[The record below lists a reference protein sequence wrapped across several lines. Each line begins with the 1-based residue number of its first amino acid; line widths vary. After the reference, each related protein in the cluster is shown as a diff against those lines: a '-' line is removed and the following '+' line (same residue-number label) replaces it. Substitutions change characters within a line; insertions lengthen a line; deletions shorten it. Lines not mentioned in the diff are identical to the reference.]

1 MTCES
6 ELKMVERGWNWT
18 DKEISALLAIRSEGR
33 VQRQLLGAIRNA
45 SVFTTISNTMQE
57 HGHIQDPKQCHEKSK
72 ALEKKYKESADSL
85 LRIGIGI
92 VLDNNFEDPQNI
104 FWLQM
109 V

>member
-18 DKEISALLAIRSEGR
+18 DKEISALLVIRSEGR
-33 VQRQLLGAIRNA
+33 IQRQLLGAIRNA

-57 HGHIQDPKQCHEKSK
+57 HGHIQDPKQCHEKIK
-72 ALEKKYKESADSL
+72 ALKKYKESADSL

-109 V
+109 L